1 MSNVIQIKRG
11 HGAPQAKNENDE
23 TVSLLYPYELGYDV
37 DSNTLYIGQETTKQA
52 PLPISG
58 GIAPIICKKSTETLP
73 DTLTPGQL
81 LVVYEEVN

>member
-1 MSNVIQIKRG
+1 MSNIIQIKRG
-11 HGAPQAKNENDE
+11 RGKPQNSKGE
-23 TVSLLYPYELGYDV
+23 SLLAPYELGYDI

-58 GIAPIICKKSTETLP
+58 GSSGIAPIICKKSTETLP

-81 LVVYEEVN
+81 LVVYEEDS